1 MPPSPLLSA
10 RITKRMYLIGDDQR
24 QRPEDQRQH
33 AEHVVAR
40 RRDAVRAVETLAQ
53 RVERARAD
61 VAVDD
66 AERAEGEQAET
77 GRVLGMRAGRVA

>member
-1 MPPSPLLSA
+1 MTNT
-10 RITKRMYLIGDDQR
+10 RYLIEMIER

-40 RRDAVRAVETLAQ
+40 RRDAVRAVEALAQ
-53 RVERARAD
+53 RVERAGAD

-66 AERAEGEQAET
+66 AERSQSEKSEIPP
-77 GRVLGMRAGRVA
+77 GRGRGRRLGRA